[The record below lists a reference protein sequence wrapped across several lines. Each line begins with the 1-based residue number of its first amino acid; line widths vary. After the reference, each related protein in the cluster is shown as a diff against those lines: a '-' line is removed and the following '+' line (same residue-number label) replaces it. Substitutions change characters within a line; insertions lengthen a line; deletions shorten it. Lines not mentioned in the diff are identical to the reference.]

1 MARRARQRGG
11 RARVAGCVVAFE
23 AKPAMG
29 DGKKATMETP
39 FDWLTLMV
47 FTGLVVLLLQ
57 RSSQEEPGDKLWQYA
72 PPAIGC
78 AVVNWLGN
86 EGYVLP
92 AVLGLVAVIAYIF
105 YVLRPR
111 FTF

>member
-1 MARRARQRGG
+1 
-11 RARVAGCVVAFE
+11 
-23 AKPAMG
+23 
-29 DGKKATMETP
+29 METP

-57 RSSQEEPGDKLWQYA
+57 RSAAERPVDKLWHYA

-86 EGYVLP
+86 HGQI
-92 AVLGLVAVIAYIF
+92 AIALGGLAAVIGYIYF
-105 YVLRPR
+105 VLRPKI
-111 FTF
+111 TF

>member
-1 MARRARQRGG
+1 MAMPRNTNGAPDGG
-11 RARVAGCVVAFE
+11 RGR
-23 AKPAMG
+23 
-29 DGKKATMETP
+29 KKAIMETP

-57 RSSQEEPGDKLWQYA
+57 RSSQAEPGDRLWHYA

-86 EGYVLP
+86 EGYVL
-92 AVLGLVAVIAYIF
+92 AAILGLVAVVVYIF
-105 YVLRPR
+105 AVLRPR
-111 FTF
+111 FTL

>member
-1 MARRARQRGG
+1 
-11 RARVAGCVVAFE
+11 
-23 AKPAMG
+23 
-29 DGKKATMETP
+29 METP

-57 RSSQEEPGDKLWQYA
+57 RSSQEDPGDKLWQYA

-92 AVLGLVAVIAYIF
+92 AVLGLVLVVAYIF

-111 FTF
+111 FNF